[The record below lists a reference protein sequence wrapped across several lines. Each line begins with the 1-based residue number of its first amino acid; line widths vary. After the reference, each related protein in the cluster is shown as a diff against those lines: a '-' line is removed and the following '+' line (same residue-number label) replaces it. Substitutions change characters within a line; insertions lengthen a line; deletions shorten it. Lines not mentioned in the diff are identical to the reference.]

1 MNQQGGYFERKQ
13 QLERN
18 TREAWTIGRTIVG
31 LISLIIVA
39 TGRLAEPLCCY
50 RMGVKHNVYHGVLA
64 VLVVILSPLFL
75 VRNEPL
81 SAGAWPVIWLFSAY
95 LLHVAAMLLESFVRM
110 CVPRA
115 PRVHSYDLGRPW
127 PWFEAVGWIMLKI
140 PVVKLFVPDRRVFM
154 VLLFPIGLAG
164 AHALVWWRTDVSAW
178 WIQGVVVSGSYLL
191 WQLTL
196 LFEASKR
203 SQERRDQEIMAAAM
217 QRRVGR

>member
-1 MNQQGGYFERKQ
+1 MNQQGGYFEHKQ
-13 QLERN
+13 RLERN

-50 RMGVKHNVYHGVLA
+50 RMGGKHNAYHAVVAALVFFIGPVVYMQ
-64 VLVVILSPLFL
+64 
-75 VRNEPL
+75 NEPL
-81 SAGAWPVIWLFSAY
+81 DSGGWAVVWLLTAY
-95 LLHVAAMLLESFVRM
+95 MLHVAAMLLESFVRV
-110 CVPRA
+110 CA
-115 PRVHSYDLGRPW
+115 GGPRVHSWDLGRPW

-164 AHALVWWRTDVSAW
+164 AHTLVWWRTDVSAW